1 MKSDD
6 IRSSFLSF
14 FQEKGHEVK
23 ASSSLIPRGDPTL
36 LLTTAGM
43 VQFKPYFLG
52 YLTPD
57 NPRLTSCQ
65 KCFRTTD
72 IDEVGD
78 ATHLTFFEMLGN
90 FSIGDYFKEE
100 AIAWAWEFVTERLK
114 LPPER
119 LWITI
124 FLDDDE
130 AYSIWQKIGIPDSK
144 ILRFGEDNYWGPAGD
159 SGPCGPCSEIHYDFG
174 KEIGCGRSSCGPNC
188 NCGRFSEIW
197 NLVFMQFDQDKN
209 GNRTP
214 LPKPNID
221 TGMGLERTTAVLQ
234 QKRSVYDTDLFLP
247 ILEQIKYLKGS
258 KSDAGDDTV
267 VRIIA
272 EHIRGLTFLTGDGV
286 NPSNEG
292 RGYVLRRLLRR
303 AILYGR
309 KLGLESPFINEVVNV
324 VINKLGHVYPELIQR
339 RELIQKRVEDEE
351 VRFGETLATGLEL
364 LDVIMSETA
373 TKVRG
378 KISGEQVFRLYDTHG
393 FPAELTGEI
402 ASERGFSVDMDGF
415 NNEMAK
421 QRQRTR
427 QQPAGGEMVSPTGG
441 VRRSK
446 HSERDINKYD
456 TEFVGYDLINQQ
468 SVEAEIIEVL
478 SAKGPLV
485 KLNEG
490 QKGYLILNR
499 TPFYGEMG
507 GQTGD
512 TGEIRGRSGKFEV
525 HNTRRTPRDEIIHEG
540 KVISGVLKKG
550 DQVEAEVDRR
560 RRLDIAR
567 NHTATH
573 LLQFALR
580 EVLGKHVQQHG
591 SLVDQKQFRF
601 DFSQLVGLTPP
612 QLERIHDLVNEKI
625 RQNIP
630 VYAEQLEYKEAV
642 AEGAIALFDEKYGD
656 KVRVLKIG
664 DPVISAE
671 LCGGTHVAATGEIGF
686 FQIVSE
692 ASIGSGLRR
701 IVAVTGKEAV
711 ALAEKRF
718 SSLRQLA
725 NILDT
730 SPDKVERRI
739 TGLVTELQKE
749 RRRVQTLEG
758 ELVRIR
764 ANKLVEQVEVVNGVN
779 LVVAKML
786 DLRVDILRE
795 ICDFIRERLKSVII
809 VLATIHNN
817 RPLFVA
823 AVTQD
828 LVSQGFNAGH
838 IVGEVARVVGGG
850 GGGKPTLAQAGGK
863 DKTKIDEALRKV
875 RTLI

>member
-23 ASSSLIPRGDPTL
+23 PSSSLIPHGDPTL

-52 YLTPD
+52 HQIPD
-57 NPRLTSCQ
+57 NSRLTSCQ

-78 ATHLTFFEMLGN
+78 STHLTFFEMLGN

-100 AIAWAWEFVTERLK
+100 AITWAWEFVTERLK
-114 LPPER
+114 LPPEQ

-130 AYSIWQKIGIPDSK
+130 AYSIWQKIGIPDNK
-144 ILRFGEDNYWGPAGD
+144 ILRFGEDNYWGPAGN

-174 KEIGCGRSSCGPNC
+174 QEIGCGKSSCGPNC

-197 NLVFMQFDQDKN
+197 NLVFMQFNQDEN

-234 QKRSVYDTDLFLP
+234 QKASVYDTDLFLP
-247 ILEQIKYLKGS
+247 ILEQIKYLKGN
-258 KSDAGDDTV
+258 KFDNRDNIA

-303 AILYGR
+303 AVLYGR

-364 LDVIMSETA
+364 LDVIMSETT

-415 NNEMAK
+415 NNEMTK

-427 QQPAGGEMVSPTGG
+427 QQLVGQGIVPSKGG
-441 VRRSK
+441 VGSSK
-446 HSERDINKYD
+446 PSERDIDKYY

-468 SVEAEIIEVL
+468 SVEAEIIEVSSDKGSL
-478 SAKGPLV
+478 SELK
-485 KLNEG
+485 EG
-490 QKGYLILNR
+490 QEGYIILNR

-512 TGEIRGRSGKFEV
+512 TGEIRSRSGKFEV
-525 HNTRRTPRDEIIHEG
+525 HNTRRTPHDDIIHEG
-540 KVISGVLKKG
+540 KVISGVFRKG
-550 DQVEAEVDRR
+550 DQVEAEIDRG

-601 DFSQLVGLTPP
+601 DFSQLVGLTPL
-612 QLERIHDLVNEKI
+612 QLERIHYLVNEKI
-625 RQNIP
+625 RQNLP
-630 VYAEQLEYKEAV
+630 VYAVQLEYKEAI

-656 KVRVLKIG
+656 EVRVLKIG
-664 DPVISAE
+664 DPLISAE
-671 LCGGTHVAATGEIGF
+671 LCGGTHVTSTGEIGF

-701 IVAVTGKEAV
+701 IVAVTGREAV

-718 SSLRQLA
+718 TSLRQLA
-725 NILDT
+725 KILDT
-730 SPDKVERRI
+730 SPDKVERRVTSLI
-739 TGLVTELQKE
+739 TELQKE
-749 RRRVQTLEG
+749 HRRVQTLEG
-758 ELVRIR
+758 ELARIR
-764 ANKLVEQVEVVNGVN
+764 AGKLVEQVEVVNGVN
-779 LVVAKML
+779 LIIAKML

-795 ICDFIRERLKSVII
+795 VCDFIRDRLKSVII

-828 LVSQGFNAGH
+828 LVSRGYNAGD